1 MGDAAGEMLT
11 AAEPHLESKV
21 HPTVI
26 CRAYMKALDDAVSSI
41 DKLAFQIDFD
51 NTAELLKVV
60 ESCIAT
66 KLTKRFGSLIP
77 VRINIPW
84 HVL

>member
-1 MGDAAGEMLT
+1 MLT
-11 AAEPHLESKV
+11 AAEPHLERKV

-26 CRAYMKALDDAVSSI
+26 CRAYMKALDNAVSVI
-41 DKLAFQIDFD
+41 DKLAFRIDFE
-51 NTAELLKVV
+51 NREELLKVV

-77 VRINIPW
+77 VRVCIYGICPDA
-84 HVL
+84 